1 MERTI
6 LGLAAAF
13 AVSVVLFAILS
24 RPADPLPDLD
34 AATTHP
40 DGEWFQ
46 KEVMDS
52 EIPVIVDFGAT
63 WCGPCRI
70 LAPMVDRFEEEYEG
84 QIKVVRID
92 TDEKPDL
99 TAALGVGP
107 IPAVFVVKN
116 GEPVASKVGIQD
128 FRRYE
133 DFEAFVKPHLN

>member
-63 WCGPCRI
+63 WCGPCKI
-70 LAPMVDRFEEEYEG
+70 LAPMVDKFEEEYG
-84 QIKVVRID
+84 DQVKVVRID
-92 TDEKPDL
+92 IDEKPEL
-99 TAALGVGP
+99 STYLGVKS
-107 IPAVFVVKN
+107 IPFIYVVKD
-116 GEPVASKVGIQD
+116 GKPVDHMMGVQPGYK
-128 FRRYE
+128 YE
-133 DFEAFVKPHLN
+133 DFEAFVKPHLE